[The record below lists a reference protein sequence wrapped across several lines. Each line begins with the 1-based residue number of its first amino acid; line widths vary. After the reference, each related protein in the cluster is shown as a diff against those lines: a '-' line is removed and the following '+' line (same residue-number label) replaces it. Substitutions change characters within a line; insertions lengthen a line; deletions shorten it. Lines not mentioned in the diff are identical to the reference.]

1 MVPSKLKG
9 LITINFYIKQQINGY
24 KPEELPSFLALLL
37 WDVVGAS
44 DFLFTAMVV
53 AVVVAAVTD
62 AVVVVVEAAFA
73 AVMGFMVAE
82 TVFTGRISTFSGV
95 LSIDLNRVVF
105 I

>member
-1 MVPSKLKG
+1 MVPSKLSG
-9 LITINFYIKQQINGY
+9 LIPKNFYIKQQIKFNWY

-37 WDVVGAS
+37 CDVVGAS
-44 DFLFTAMVV
+44 AFLFTAMVV

-95 LSIDLNRVVF
+95 LSVDLK